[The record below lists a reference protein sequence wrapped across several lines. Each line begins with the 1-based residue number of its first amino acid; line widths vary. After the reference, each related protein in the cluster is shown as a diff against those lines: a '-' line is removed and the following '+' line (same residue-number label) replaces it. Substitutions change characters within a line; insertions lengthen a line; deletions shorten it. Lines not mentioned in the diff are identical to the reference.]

1 MIISINQV
9 YFAAKIILFYVLKKV
24 FRVKNE
30 KNDRKYNSI
39 NRKCV
44 YLHHG
49 FVLSKQK
56 PFKNF
61 IISIIVIKI

>member
-39 NRKCV
+39 YRKCV
-44 YLHHG
+44 YLHHP
-49 FVLSKQK
+49 FRNSKQK
-56 PFKNF
+56 PFRNSL
-61 IISIIVIKI
+61 IR

>member
-24 FRVKNE
+24 FRVKN
-30 KNDRKYNSI
+30 KKKDRKYKSI
-39 NRKCV
+39 DRKCV

-56 PFKNF
+56 PFEKF
-61 IISIIVIKI
+61 IISIIRNKI

>member
-9 YFAAKIILFYVLKKV
+9 YFAANIIFFYLLKKV

-30 KNDRKYNSI
+30 KNTIKYKSI
-39 NRKCV
+39 DRKCV

-56 PFKNF
+56 PFEKF
-61 IISIIVIKI
+61 IISIIRNKI